1 MSFNQTRTVHSST
14 LLKDSSW
21 IRRDEDE
28 FEPIDRDPNF
38 GTSVLSPYTSGD
50 SISSVGA
57 ETQITKSKSTSVQ
70 ALTKRFSSG
79 QDELSSSPYSVSK
92 SYSSSSYSNMDPSS
106 STTTTTISRDGKTTE
121 TTVSTSLRKTPSETF
136 SERVQS
142 SSKGLLYSNL
152 SPTRTTSVTETYSS
166 QKDTEDRLYDTLLP
180 SALRDDISDSRTYI
194 DDNPTTRITSYTVS
208 SNSLPSQDYSKSY
221 YYQSSSSSSKPS
233 YEYSSIG
240 NPTEYTSTIYRSS
253 STNDILSA
261 PISSNSIRTVYTS
274 PDRSVFERE
283 LCTYCHKPFNG
294 DAKMILD
301 DMNINCHAFCFKCEV
316 CNGTLGHMK
325 AGDYMW
331 VYNRMVHCENCFDNT
346 REKWRR

>member
-1 MSFNQTRTVHSST
+1 MTFNQTRTVRTSST

-28 FEPIDRDPNF
+28 FEPVDRDPNF
-38 GTSVLSPYTSGD
+38 GSSVLSPYTSID
-50 SISSVGA
+50 SIN
-57 ETQITKSKSTSVQ
+57 
-70 ALTKRFSSG
+70 RFSSS
-79 QDELSSSPYSVSK
+79 QDELNGSPYSVSK
-92 SYSSSSYSNMDPSS
+92 SYSSSSYSNTDPSS
-106 STTTTTISRDGKTTE
+106 STTTTTVSRDGKTTE
-121 TTVSTSLRKTPSETF
+121 TTFTTSLRKTPSETF

-166 QKDTEDRLYDTLLP
+166 QKDTEDKLYDTLLP

-208 SNSLPSQDYSKSY
+208 SNSLPSQDYSKNY
-221 YYQSSSSSSKPS
+221 YYSSTKPS
-233 YEYSSIG
+233 YEYSGIG
-240 NPTEYTSTIYRSS
+240 SPSEYTSTMYRSS

-261 PISSNSIRTVYTS
+261 PISNSSIRTVYTS

>member
-70 ALTKRFSSG
+70 ALTKRFSSS

-142 SSKGLLYSNL
+142 SSKG
-152 SPTRTTSVTETYSS
+152 
-166 QKDTEDRLYDTLLP
+166 TEDRLYDTLLP